1 MRRLRDRPNC
11 HGQLPAF
18 NTAADEKI
26 NATSGREARA
36 LGFA

>member
-26 NATSGREARA
+26 NAASVHQAPA